1 MPLRNLTHES
11 LVIKDALRFLTA
23 GLINTGF
30 TYITFLLAT
39 LVMPYEY
46 AYALSWIAGI
56 IFVLVFYPSK
66 VFVGSTSSAKK
77 LAIIVIQY
85 GTIFLIGLLCM
96 KFLVDAVRI
105 NQKIAIIIVIVITTI
120 TNFLLMRFVLR
131 KIDI

>member
-1 MPLRNLTHES
+1 MLLRNLINEN

-39 LVMPYEY
+39 VVMQYEY

-56 IFVLVFYPSK
+56 VFVVVFYPSK
-66 VFVGSTSSAKK
+66 VFVGSTPSAKK

-96 KFLVDAVRI
+96 KFLVDTVRI

-131 KIDI
+131 RIDI